1 MKFVVT
7 TSDETA
13 IKVFEAIQALEG
25 VDRVERADQTDSR
38 LFLWAADV
46 LAASVSDYE
55 KARTPKNERDRMVSV
70 YNTLIGVLEG
80 KMLPKGFDY
89 NRYDRHDEILSRIR
103 DAKKSLESLER

>member
-25 VDRVERADQTDSR
+25 VDRVERAD
-38 LFLWAADV
+38 V

-55 KARTPKNERDRMVSV
+55 KARTPKNERDRMVSI

-80 KMLPKGFDY
+80 KSLPKGFDY
-89 NRYDRHDEILSRIR
+89 NRYDRQDEILSRIR